1 MSDTI
6 KIQAARNEQS
16 AADKASVLDKLKNKK
31 KRQQAVTVEVNGEQ
45 LELIFEAISYKDLDA
60 LQAKHP
66 PTQQQRVDG
75 AAFNRNTF
83 PAALVAAC
91 SVDPKISESDARD
104 IWASDDWSTGEL
116 NTLFN
121 TVSDLCM
128 KGLDIPF
135 TATASE

>member
-1 MSDTI
+1 MTDTI

-16 AADKASVLDKLKNKK
+16 KADKADVLGKLKSKK
-31 KRQQAVTVEVNGEQ
+31 KRQQTITVDVNGDQ
-45 LELIFEAISYKDLDA
+45 VELVFEAISYKELDA
-60 LQAKHP
+60 LQAKHT
-66 PTQQQRVDG
+66 PTQQQRVEG

-83 PAALVAAC
+83 PPALVAAC

-104 IWASDDWSTGEL
+104 IWTSDDWSTGEL

-128 KGLDIPF
+128 RGLDIPF
-135 TATASE
+135 TETVSE